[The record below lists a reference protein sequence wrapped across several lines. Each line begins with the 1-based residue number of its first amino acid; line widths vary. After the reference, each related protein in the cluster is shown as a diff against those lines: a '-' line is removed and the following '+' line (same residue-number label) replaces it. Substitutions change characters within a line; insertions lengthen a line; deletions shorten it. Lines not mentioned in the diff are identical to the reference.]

1 MALALM
7 RRHRRWLF
15 AFLWVVIAAFIILY
29 LTPFQGTSAGSPGET
44 LASVGGLPISVGEF
58 QKSYLRQRQMY
69 ERIYQGRLD
78 ATALKSMGLESQVF
92 EGLVADRLVVL
103 EAKRLGI
110 AVSDEA
116 VAREIAT
123 SPQFQQNG
131 RFIGASE
138 IKRRLELGGVSEEEF
153 EEGIR
158 ADLLKRRLEGL
169 VSDGV
174 TVTPAEAEQ
183 EFRRRTEQ
191 IKAEY
196 VLVAVAPFRV
206 KHRDGDAN

>member
-58 QKSYLRQRQMY
+58 QKSYLQQRQMY

-78 ATALKSMGLESQVF
+78 AAALKSMGLESQVF
-92 EGLVADRLVVL
+92 EGLVAERLVDL
-103 EAKRLGI
+103 EARRLGLT
-110 AVSDEA
+110 VTDEA

-123 SPQFQQNG
+123 YPQFQTNG
-131 RFIGASE
+131 RFMGGAE
-138 IKRRLELGGVSEEEF
+138 IRRRLELQGKTEEEF
-153 EEGIR
+153 EEGHP
-158 ADLLKRRLEGL
+158 GQ
-169 VSDGV
+169 
-174 TVTPAEAEQ
+174 TC
-183 EFRRRTEQ
+183 
-191 IKAEY
+191 
-196 VLVAVAPFRV
+196 
-206 KHRDGDAN
+206 